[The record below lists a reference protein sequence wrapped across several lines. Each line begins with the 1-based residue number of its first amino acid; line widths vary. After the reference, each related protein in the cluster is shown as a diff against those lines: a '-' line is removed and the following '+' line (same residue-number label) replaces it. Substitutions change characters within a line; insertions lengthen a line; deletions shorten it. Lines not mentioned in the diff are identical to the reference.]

1 MLPDPV
7 ELTGLP
13 LWLLCVILGL
23 VSFFVTLFWPR
34 EESPIIIDLGES
46 EQKNLT
52 PEHPWEST

>member
-1 MLPDPV
+1 MTLPDPV

-34 EESPIIIDLGES
+34 GEPPIIVDLGAF
-46 EQKNLT
+46 EQ
-52 PEHPWEST
+52 